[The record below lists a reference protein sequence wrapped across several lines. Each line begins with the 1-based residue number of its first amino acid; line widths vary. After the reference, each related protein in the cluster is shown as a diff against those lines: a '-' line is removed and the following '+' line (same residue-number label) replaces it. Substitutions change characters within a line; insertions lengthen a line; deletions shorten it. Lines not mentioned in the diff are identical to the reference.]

1 MIDELDFSVLGCSYE
16 TDESQQHL
24 VYHYGISHK
33 IVFALLKD
41 HVNKTIF
48 QIPSDHSGHQIGAIK
63 YHKDQFFLQKNVTL
77 TTSNQDE
84 YLQEPMAQSNYDHPL
99 VSHQVHLINFD

>member
-1 MIDELDFSVLGCSYE
+1 MFDFSVLGCSYE
-16 TDESQQHL
+16 TEESQQHL

-48 QIPSDHSGHQIGAIK
+48 QIPSDHSGHQIGSIK

-77 TTSNQDE
+77 TSSQDE
-84 YLQEPMAQSNYDHPL
+84 YLQESIVASNYDHPL
-99 VSHQVHLINFD
+99 VSQQVNWKY